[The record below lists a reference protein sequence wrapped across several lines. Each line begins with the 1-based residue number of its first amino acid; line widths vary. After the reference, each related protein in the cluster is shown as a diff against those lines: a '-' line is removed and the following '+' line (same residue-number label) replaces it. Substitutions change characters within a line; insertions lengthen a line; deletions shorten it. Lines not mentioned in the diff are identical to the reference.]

1 VVPVRIL
8 AEDADG
14 RRATGT
20 MDGREPVVGRA
31 AGCGL
36 RLDDRNVSRRHC
48 RLLRSGGALL
58 VEDLGSSNGTRV
70 NGQLLTARHRLR
82 EGDVVEVGDWD
93 LAVEGPGLW
102 AADLGAVTASTP
114 LSGMRLP
121 PLVPRAG
128 ASTTATA
135 ASASGSAARAAA
147 AHATGT
153 ASPGSGPAQHPAP
166 AGGAAMRRALLLVA
180 VAVAAAVA
188 GYGAG
193 RVLRAGPEAPVAGGR

>member
-20 MDGREPVVGRA
+20 MEGRELVVGRA
-31 AGCGL
+31 HGCGL

-70 NGQLLTARHRLR
+70 NGQRLTARHRLR

-93 LAVEGPGLW
+93 LALEGPGLW

-121 PLVPRAG
+121 PPVPRA
-128 ASTTATA
+128 ASAPSPRATA
-135 ASASGSAARAAA
+135 EPGPQRKPEPEPVAR
-147 AHATGT
+147 G
-153 ASPGSGPAQHPAP
+153 AP
-166 AGGAAMRRALLLVA
+166 AGGAAARRALLLVA
-180 VAVAAAVA
+180 VALAAAVA